1 LSWKIACPTLVKD
14 TFQVSCRVNETL
26 FSRPR
31 GFCHSKWQPK
41 LQSTELRSCVQK
53 GLFYPRQAGRQKV
66 GGTIT
71 LLLFHDCTCT
81 TLTPRHHHHTPRQ
94 TTASPRGTHHRYH
107 NHTATPPQLTPPPLA
122 RHPPRRTLTTRP
134 PTTTVR
140 NTLLFLPPLS
150 DQRRGLPLCSHP
162 RGRDPCPRCTPLVA
176 ASALASQR
184 RPPKSARL
192 GCTKVPAPSTPGVL
206 LAQLSPIDL

>member
-107 NHTATPPQLTPPPLA
+107 NHTATPHQLTPP
-122 RHPPRRTLTTRP
+122 
-134 PTTTVR
+134 
-140 NTLLFLPPLS
+140 
-150 DQRRGLPLCSHP
+150 
-162 RGRDPCPRCTPLVA
+162 
-176 ASALASQR
+176 
-184 RPPKSARL
+184 
-192 GCTKVPAPSTPGVL
+192 L
-206 LAQLSPIDL
+206 LAQQDLPSWFSRPGSGHGVDPLCRWHWLGRTQCASHVV